1 MEAVVVAQTDEVAGT
16 AEEPAVVSAVR
27 SGGADAF
34 SSVTEPYR
42 RELRA
47 HCYRMVGNLED
58 ADDLVQD
65 TLLRAWRARSGF
77 EGRSSLRAW
86 LYRIATNVCLDA
98 IKRTRRRVR
107 VLDAPP
113 GSGRAPSFDEV
124 PWLQPFPDRLLEDE
138 VPGGD
143 EPEAAVVAKE
153 TIELAFLAA
162 VQHLP
167 PSQRAVLILRDVLGW
182 SASETAEA
190 LNGSVAAVNS
200 ALQRARA
207 RLREL
212 GQAGRLAWSPVVP
225 PTREER
231 LVVQRYM
238 DAHARADA
246 AAVIELLGKDVRFSM
261 PPTQARFEG
270 RPAVA
275 AFFVDLFGVGNP
287 GDWRLVPT
295 RANGQPAV
303 ANYVRAWGET
313 EFMATTLDVLRIES
327 GRLIE
332 ITTFDA
338 RTFPAFGLQLTWTGP
353 EPKQ

>member
-1 MEAVVVAQTDEVAGT
+1 VAIPDRDERL
-16 AEEPAVVSAVR
+16 P
-27 SGGADAF
+27 
-34 SSVTEPYR
+34 
-42 RELRA
+42 
-47 HCYRMVGNLED
+47 
-58 ADDLVQD
+58 
-65 TLLRAWRARSGF
+65 
-77 EGRSSLRAW
+77 
-86 LYRIATNVCLDA
+86 DA

-113 GSGRAPSFDEV
+113 GPGRAPSFDEV

-190 LNGSVAAVNS
+190 LEGSVAAVNS

-231 LVVQRYM
+231 LEVQRYM

-246 AAVIELLGKDVRFSM
+246 AAVIELLGEDVRFSM

-275 AFFVDLFGVGNP
+275 AFFVDLFGWATPAIGGWCRLELMGSRLSPTMSVP
-287 GDWRLVPT
+287 GVRRSSWLRPWT
-295 RANGQPAV
+295 CCGSRAAG
-303 ANYVRAWGET
+303 
-313 EFMATTLDVLRIES
+313 
-327 GRLIE
+327 
-332 ITTFDA
+332 
-338 RTFPAFGLQLTWTGP
+338 
-353 EPKQ
+353 